1 MISEIVNLSTG
12 PITVSPVVMQALTQT
27 SISHRSAEFGR
38 LHESTTGVLCTAFKV
53 QNTFLLSGS
62 GTLANETMLQQI
74 KGINGNGL
82 ILSNGEFGNRLI
94 EQARRN
100 NMEFITYPIEW
111 GKIFDLD
118 EIKKM
123 ISNHST
129 KWLLFCH
136 CETSTGVI
144 NELKE
149 ITAIAKKKNCLCF
162 VDCMSTVGTMP
173 LDLSN
178 VAMATASSGKGLA
191 SIPGLAVIFSNI
203 DLSVKNDIPVY
214 LDLHHYSVK
223 SGIPFTVSSNLLK
236 ALHVSICQKLQDEHF
251 ELLDKYGRQFFKIL
265 NNYELIPFSNKN
277 TKVFTIVTH
286 QKRQQAFFHSLKDK
300 KILLSNESDYLKK
313 RQWCQLATFGF
324 YTEIQLNYVLK
335 SLQHSLGM
343 AFRFVSV

>member
-12 PITVSPVVMQALTQT
+12 PITVSPQVMQALTEP
-27 SISHRSAEFGR
+27 SISHRSVEFR
-38 LHESTTGVLCTAFKV
+38 QLFESTTDMLCAAFKV

-62 GTLANETMLQQI
+62 GTLANETMLQEI
-74 KGINGNGL
+74 KCISGNGL
-82 ILSNGEFGNRLI
+82 ILSNGEFGDRLI

-100 NMEFITYPIEW
+100 NLHFVTKQLEW
-111 GKIFDLD
+111 GKIFDLE
-118 EIKKM
+118 EIKNM
-123 ISNHST
+123 ITDHSC
-129 KWLLFCH
+129 KWILFCH

-149 ITAIAKKKNCLCF
+149 ITAVAKEKNCLCF

-191 SIPGLAVIFSNI
+191 SIPGLAIIFANI
-203 DLSVKNDIPVY
+203 ELRVKNDAPVY

-223 SGIPFTVSSNLLK
+223 SGIPFTISSNLLK
-236 ALHVSICQKLQDEHF
+236 ALYVSIGQKLREEQF
-251 ELLDKYGRQFFKIL
+251 ELLDKYGREFFKIL
-265 NNYELIPFSNKN
+265 NHYDLIPFSNNN
-277 TKVFTIVTH
+277 TKVFTIVTA
-286 QKRQQAFFHSLKDK
+286 QKRREVLFHSLKDK
-300 KILLSNESDYLKK
+300 KILLSHESDYLKK

-335 SLQHSLGM
+335 SLQHSCP
-343 AFRFVSV
+343 